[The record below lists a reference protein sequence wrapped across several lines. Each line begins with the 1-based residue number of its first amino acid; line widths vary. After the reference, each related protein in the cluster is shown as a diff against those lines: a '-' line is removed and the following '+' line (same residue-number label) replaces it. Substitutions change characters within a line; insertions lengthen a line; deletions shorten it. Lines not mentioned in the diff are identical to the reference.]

1 MYPNV
6 AKTGRKKKKEFSVV
20 LVGFDFFFFFPT
32 LGICRSVFRIRT
44 YRKDHLERKLLR
56 GPVGG
61 PVF

>member
-6 AKTGRKKKKEFSVV
+6 AKTGKKKQGFSVV
-20 LVGFDFFFFFPT
+20 SVDFDFFFDPT

-44 YRKDHLERKLLR
+44 YRKGHLERKLLR